1 MKYIRGE
8 LLSCISKIQNVSR
21 AVDEMRNC
29 VCEKDLGT
37 ARKEIAD
44 IAFDITL
51 DLSII
56 VRYLNDLAESAGNIS

>member
-1 MKYIRGE
+1 MNNARAN

-29 VCEKDLGT
+29 VCEKDLET

-44 IAFDITL
+44 TAFDITL
-51 DLSII
+51 DLSIV
-56 VRYLNDLAESAGNIS
+56 VRSLNDLAESAGNIS

>member
-21 AVDEMRNC
+21 AVDKMRNC
-29 VCEKDLGT
+29 VCEKDLAT
-37 ARKEIAD
+37 ARKETAD

-51 DLSII
+51 DLLI
-56 VRYLNDLAESAGNIS
+56 VARALNDLAESAGNIP

>member
-8 LLSCISKIQNVSR
+8 LLSCINKIQNVSR

-29 VCEKDLGT
+29 ACEKDLAT

-51 DLSII
+51 DLSI
-56 VRYLNDLAESAGNIS
+56 VARALNDLAESAGNIS

>member
-1 MKYIRGE
+1 MNNARAN

-29 VCEKDLGT
+29 VCEKDLAT

-51 DLSII
+51 DLSI
-56 VRYLNDLAESAGNIS
+56 VARALNDLAESAGNIS